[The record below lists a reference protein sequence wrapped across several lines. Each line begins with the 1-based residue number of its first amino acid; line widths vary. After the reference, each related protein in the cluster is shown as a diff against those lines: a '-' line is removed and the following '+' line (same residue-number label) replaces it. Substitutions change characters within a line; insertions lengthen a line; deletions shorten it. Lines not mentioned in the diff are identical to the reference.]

1 MNMLECFKIYS
12 NIMSLKIPLKDKVN
26 ILKEKLSQKEID
38 KVTELMEKIHE
49 RTNQMGLFEFLNQ
62 FPQQE
67 L

>member
-1 MNMLECFKIYS
+1 MNILECFKIYNS
-12 NIMSLKIPLKDKVN
+12 IMSLRIPLEDKVN
-26 ILKEKLSQKEID
+26 ILKQKLLQKEID

-49 RTNQMGLFEFLNQ
+49 RNNQMGLFEFLNQ